1 VPFVAANCQNIG
13 GDFNLDAVRNDRPDS
28 NLPGFGSFSRA
39 TWANGWAAGGQSGL
53 PVLSSP
59 CLGCVGS
66 LGRNK
71 FVGPGQWYAD
81 MALGKNFNLT
91 ERFTL
96 KFEAQAFNIFNR
108 ANFILATSGGGAHN
122 NTTDGLFGAAAGTL
136 NSRNLQ
142 LGLHLA
148 F

>member
-1 VPFVAANCQNIG
+1 M
-13 GDFNLDAVRNDRPDS
+13 
-28 NLPGFGSFSRA
+28 
-39 TWANGWAAGGQSGL
+39 
-53 PVLSSP
+53 
-59 CLGCVGS
+59 
-66 LGRNK
+66 

-96 KFEAQAFNIFNR
+96 KFEAQAFNVFNR

-122 NTTDGLFGAAAGTL
+122 NITDGLFGAAAGTL

-142 LGLHLA
+142 LGLHLT